1 VNQIRDR
8 DVPLIGRDP
17 DLLEVF
23 YREHVATV
31 KAYFARRVD
40 DPHQVADLTA
50 DTFLAAMT
58 AAPSYHPDKGRPVAW
73 LLGIARNQAVDLVRR
88 QARRLRAE
96 SRIQGRR
103 LLDEDSAARIEERI
117 AAERHT
123 RALYAGL
130 AQLSGR
136 DRALMELVAIDG
148 MSVKEAAEQLGMKP
162 GTARVRLH
170 RSRARLQQHLDIHS
184 PDDSESSVE
193 DAAAAVLAQEARP

>member
-1 VNQIRDR
+1 MNQIRD
-8 DVPLIGRDP
+8 DEVPLVGRDP
-17 DLLEVF
+17 DLLEAF
-23 YREHVATV
+23 YREHNAAV
-31 KAYFARRVD
+31 KAFFARRVD

-58 AAPSYHPDKGRPVAW
+58 GASGYRPDKGRPAAW
-73 LLGIARNQAVDLVRR
+73 LMGIARNTLAEAVRR

-117 AAERHT
+117 AAEAHT

-130 AQLSGR
+130 AQLTGR
-136 DRALMELVAIDG
+136 DRALMELVAVDG
-148 MSVKEAAEQLGMKP
+148 IPVTEAAAQLGMKP

-170 RSRARLQQHLDIHS
+170 RSRARLQQHLDNHS
-184 PDDSESSVE
+184 LRDSVE
-193 DAAAAVLAQEARP
+193 GAAAAALAREA

>member
-1 VNQIRDR
+1 MNQIRD
-8 DVPLIGRDP
+8 DEVPLIGRDP
-17 DLLEVF
+17 DLLEAF
-23 YREHVATV
+23 YREHISTV

-73 LLGIARNQAVDLVRR
+73 LLGIARNQAADMVRR
-88 QARRLRAE
+88 RARRLRAE

-103 LLDEDSAARIEERI
+103 LLDEDAAARIDDRI

-130 AQLSGR
+130 GQLSSR
-136 DRALMELVAIDG
+136 DRALMELVAVDG
-148 MSVKEAAEQLGMKP
+148 MPVNEAAEQLGMKP

-184 PDDSESSVE
+184 PPDSVE
-193 DAAAAVLAQEARP
+193 DAAAAVLAQEASP

>member
-1 VNQIRDR
+1 MNQIRD
-8 DVPLIGRDP
+8 DEVPLIGRDP

-23 YREHVATV
+23 YREHISTV

-50 DTFLAAMT
+50 DTFLAAMS
-58 AAPSYHPDKGRPVAW
+58 AAPGYRPDKGRPVAW
-73 LLGIARNQAVDLVRR
+73 LLGIARNQAADMVRR
-88 QARRLRAE
+88 RARRLRAE

-103 LLDEDSAARIEERI
+103 LLDEDAAARIEDRI

-136 DRALMELVAIDG
+136 DRTLMELVAVDG
-148 MSVKEAAEQLGMKP
+148 MPVTEAAEQLGMKP

-170 RSRARLQQHLDIHS
+170 RSRTRLQQHLDTYS
-184 PDDSESSVE
+184 SDSVE
-193 DAAAAVLAQEARP
+193 DAAAAVLAQEA

>member
-1 VNQIRDR
+1 MNQIRD
-8 DVPLIGRDP
+8 DEVPFIGRDP

-23 YREHVATV
+23 YREHVSTV

-58 AAPSYHPDKGRPVAW
+58 AAPSYRPDKGRPVAW
-73 LLGIARNQAVDLVRR
+73 LLGIARNQAADLVRR
-88 QARRLRAE
+88 RARRLRAE

-103 LLDEDSAARIEERI
+103 LLDEDAAARIEDRI

-136 DRALMELVAIDG
+136 DRALMELVAVDG
-148 MSVKEAAEQLGMKP
+148 MPVNEAAEQLGMKP

-170 RSRARLQQHLDIHS
+170 RSRARLQQHLDNYS
-184 PDDSESSVE
+184 PPESDE
-193 DAAAAVLAQEARP
+193 DEAAAVLAQEV

>member
-1 VNQIRDR
+1 VNHIRD
-8 DVPLIGRDP
+8 DEVPLIGSDP
-17 DLLEVF
+17 DLLEAF
-23 YREHVATV
+23 YCEHIATV

-58 AAPSYHPDKGRPVAW
+58 AAPGYRPDLGRPIAW
-73 LLGIARNQAVDLVRR
+73 LLGIARNRVAEASRR

-96 SRIQGRR
+96 SRIEGRR
-103 LLDEDSAARIEERI
+103 FLDEDSAARIEDRI
-117 AAERHT
+117 AAEAHT

-136 DRALMELVAIDG
+136 DRALMELVAVDG
-148 MSVKEAAEQLGMKP
+148 IPVTEAAAQLGMKP

-184 PDDSESSVE
+184 RHDSVE
-193 DAAAAVLAQEARP
+193 GAAAAILTQEA

>member
-1 VNQIRDR
+1 MNQIRD
-8 DVPLIGRDP
+8 DEVPLIGRDP

-23 YREHVATV
+23 YREHVSTV
-31 KAYFARRVD
+31 KCYFARRVD

-58 AAPSYHPDKGRPVAW
+58 AAPRYHPDKGRPVAW
-73 LLGIARNQAVDLVRR
+73 LLGIARNQAADMVRGR
-88 QARRLRAE
+88 ARRLRAE
-96 SRIQGRR
+96 SRIHGRR
-103 LLDEDSAARIEERI
+103 LLDEDSAARIEDRI

-136 DRALMELVAIDG
+136 DRALMELVAVDG
-148 MSVKEAAEQLGMKP
+148 MPVNEAAEQLGMKP

-170 RSRARLQQHLDIHS
+170 RCRTRLQQHLDTYS
-184 PDDSESSVE
+184 PPDSVE
-193 DAAAAVLAQEARP
+193 DAAAAVLAQEASP

>member
-1 VNQIRDR
+1 MNQIRDHE
-8 DVPLIGRDP
+8 VPLIGRDP

-23 YREHVATV
+23 YREHIATV
-31 KAYFARRVD
+31 KAYFSRRVD
-40 DPHQVADLTA
+40 DPHLVADLTA

-58 AAPSYHPDKGRPVAW
+58 AAPSYRPDKGRPIAW
-73 LLGIARNQAVDLVRR
+73 LLGIARNQAADVVRR

-130 AQLSGR
+130 AQLPAR

-148 MSVKEAAEQLGMKP
+148 MPVHEAAEQLGMKP

-170 RSRARLQQHLDIHS
+170 RSRTRLQQHLDTHS
-184 PDDSESSVE
+184 DPDHSAE